1 VCDRIRVL
9 TVADGNWA
17 PQIATTLRSVIDTTN
32 DPDSI
37 ELLVGSIS
45 IPAEARERI
54 QRSVPDHQITW
65 IDVPLEWLAAIP
77 ESKSHKSQYAR
88 LHVFETLSSQ
98 IDRVIYLDSDMIV
111 RAPIEQLWDVDLH
124 GHVLAASRCQ
134 WGLWIGRG
142 QWNADELGI
151 DGNLKYAQ
159 TGFLIIDLRRWRS
172 QSIFE
177 KSERYIERFAEHIH
191 LADQEILNGVLD
203 DDWLELPTRWNIYAD
218 SSFAVPT
225 LTACA
230 FSRGALEDAR
240 TEPGIIHFAGAVKP
254 WLWSHPQ
261 RDGLLA
267 VDIWEDTAM
276 RTDYADWFTS
286 ERERG
291 LEDLAAARHQ
301 RRSLQRRLRKSIAVL
316 LHG

>member
-1 VCDRIRVL
+1 MSNRIQVL

-32 DPDSI
+32 NPDSI

-54 QRSVPDHQITW
+54 QRSVPDHPITW

-77 ESKSHKSQYAR
+77 ESKSHKSLYAR
-88 LHVFETLSSQ
+88 LHVFETLSSRL
-98 IDRVIYLDSDMIV
+98 DRVIYIDSDMIV

-124 GHVLAASRCQ
+124 GHVLAASRCL
-134 WGLWIGRG
+134 WGLWMGRG
-142 QWNADELGI
+142 QWNVDELGI

-159 TGFLIIDLRRWRS
+159 TGLQLIDLGRWRS
-172 QSIFE
+172 QSVFE
-177 KSERYIERFAEHIH
+177 KCEGYIERFAEQIH
-191 LADQEILNGVLD
+191 LGDQEILNGVLN

-218 SSFAVPT
+218 SSFAVPE
-225 LTACA
+225 LVNCA
-230 FSRGALEDAR
+230 FSRTALEDAR
-240 TEPGIIHFAGAVKP
+240 TNPGIIHFVGPVKP
-254 WLWSHPQ
+254 WLWSHPH

-291 LEDLAAARHQ
+291 LADLAATRPR
-301 RRSLQRRLRKSIAVL
+301 RRSLLRRMRKSIAVL
-316 LHG
+316 VHG